1 MPRAISRPRE
11 PDGMVS
17 MSTFSRLPRRMIEP
31 LPKWRS
37 ICESAASRAFDLSME
52 GLSTSFKTLED
63 IAVAPGRVLECR
75 GIRIHIENTVHVLFS
90 LARAVVGERYWVMAH
105 YRKSQVRKR
114 PLLPNSFSNQY
125 IQRGQHADATPCA
138 PS

>member
-37 ICESAASRAFDLSME
+37 IWLRAASRAFDLSIE

-63 IAVAPGRVLECR
+63 IAVAPARVFRLRNQQSIPES
-75 GIRIHIENTVHVLFS
+75 NAHVLFS
-90 LARAVVGERYWVMAH
+90 LARTVVGH
-105 YRKSQVRKR
+105 
-114 PLLPNSFSNQY
+114 F
-125 IQRGQHADATPCA
+125 G
-138 PS
+138 